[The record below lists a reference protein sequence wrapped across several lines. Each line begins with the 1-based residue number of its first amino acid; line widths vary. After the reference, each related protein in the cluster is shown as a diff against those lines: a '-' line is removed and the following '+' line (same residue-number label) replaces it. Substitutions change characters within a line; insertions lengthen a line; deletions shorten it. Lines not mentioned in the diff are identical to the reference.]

1 MLEHLSAPVH
11 PSNQCIAVELL
22 DGLVGSRNRPTV
34 LRRLRWIEDRLWWHG
49 SLRRSDIIERFG
61 ISPQQASQDLS
72 SYQQLHPGLA
82 KLNPSS
88 KAYVRENRAKPLFP
102 KEPFGWIA
110 QEMSENAPVL
120 PMERIPLPGRRA
132 EPGVMAALL
141 GSYNAR
147 RPLIIEYQ
155 SMSRDEL
162 SSRTICPHHLVD
174 ASHRCHV
181 RAWDALRGRFAD
193 FVVGRIASA
202 QPSPDYPWVDGLAD
216 EHWHN
221 QVAMI
226 MTPAPELAPA
236 QRRAVETDYGMR
248 DGQVE
253 FKVRKALVTYVA
265 EALGVLEQIRAA
277 SEVGSGRELHCVNAA
292 DLAAYV
298 PR

>member
-1 MLEHLSAPVH
+1 MIEHPSAPVH
-11 PSNQCIAVELL
+11 CGDQCLSDQLL
-22 DGLVGSRNRPTV
+22 DRFLGTRNRPTV
-34 LRRLRWIEDRLWWHG
+34 LRRLRWIEDRLWWHR
-49 SLRRSDIIERFG
+49 SLRRSDLIERFG

-82 KLNPSS
+82 KLDPSS
-88 KAYVRENRAKPLFP
+88 KAYVRENSAKPLFP
-102 KEPFGWIA
+102 KEPFSWIA
-110 QEMSENAPVL
+110 QEMSEKAPVL

-132 EPGVMAALL
+132 DPGIMAALL
-141 GSYNAR
+141 GAYSAR
-147 RPLIIEYQ
+147 RPLTIEYQ

-193 FVVGRIASA
+193 FVVGRIVSA
-202 QPSPDYPWVDGLAD
+202 KHSPNYPWVDGIAD

-226 MTPAPELAPA
+226 VTPAPELAPA
-236 QRRAVETDYGMR
+236 QRRAVETDYGMC
-248 DGQVE
+248 DGQVG
-253 FKVRKALVTYVA
+253 FRVRKALITYVA

-277 SEVGSGRELHCVNAA
+277 PEVGGGRELHCVNAA